1 MTLLQD
7 KVALITGS
15 SRGFGFA
22 VAKAYLEQGARVVIS
37 SRSKE
42 AIDIA
47 LEKLKFYDKGVI
59 GFSCDVAYYNQVQA
73 LADKSIENF
82 GQIDIW
88 VNNAALSAPY
98 GPSIQIDPKEF
109 ERITRTNMLGTYYGS
124 IVAMRHFLQRKEGK
138 LINILGRGDRQFQPM
153 QNAYAASKAW
163 IISFT
168 RALAEEYK
176 ESGVGVYAFNPG
188 MMDTDLLKSVK
199 VISGYEN
206 RLDNLGNVIYYL
218 SQPAEI
224 PARKAVSLASS
235 QSDNRTGVVLREMK
249 MSRLFLNLMRMGW
262 ARMRK
267 RSDKAVKVDI
277 SSVPPAFPQT

>member
-109 ERITRTNMLGTYYGS
+109 ERITRTNVLGTYYGS
-124 IVAMRHFLQRKEGK
+124 VVAMRHFLQRKEGK